1 MAECDEM
8 HTAQNQDGRGVGEL
22 KYIQALKQS
31 LQRSPTRLLELCA
44 AEPFHFRVK
53 HSALGCITGFAVY
66 MPVAEGMETKNQV
79 LLHQNSV
86 AFCFWKGRQMPY
98 ACLGSLLPFMDKG
111 GVAGSSVADG
121 KRLKERVRLM
131 LFFGSVAEV
140 DDCKFKFNDDIE
152 EQLHPDPRRVT
163 GAGGLAAVDPYTD
176 FQQWNPTVKKW
187 TRGGAPAISKDFDKW
202 LSTSTTKYD
211 RTCELFDEIKG
222 DERKQL
228 EVVYARKVGSVGHG
242 KTGTTKE
249 GPWHTFGRVKSGT
262 SFAMMEI
269 KQEGQVLFAPTNL
282 KLDSSYTGATKTKKL
297 VGTALY
303 IEVDVS
309 TLKSNLNG
317 NFAATCDVILRREPA
332 ELYGQIFSIQ
342 ASLLQSTNAGECKNV
357 LVSER
362 KKAPSKISASFIR
375 DPGAG
380 GEDMAE
386 GTKDKPL
393 EVAAGQALPV
403 VAVRAIN
410 GEGKEIVDWL
420 RQSGKVG
427 PLRFNQSVLHG
438 QGGRQGQ
445 AAEGYKDTPHTA
457 GSGRIGETDNK
468 VPLSPSPSPDP
479 DPNLKPTLT

>member
-1 MAECDEM
+1 M
-8 HTAQNQDGRGVGEL
+8 
-22 KYIQALKQS
+22 
-31 LQRSPTRLLELCA
+31 
-44 AEPFHFRVK
+44 
-53 HSALGCITGFAVY
+53 
-66 MPVAEGMETKNQV
+66 
-79 LLHQNSV
+79 
-86 AFCFWKGRQMPY
+86 
-98 ACLGSLLPFMDKG
+98 
-111 GVAGSSVADG
+111 
-121 KRLKERVRLM
+121 
-131 LFFGSVAEV
+131 
-140 DDCKFKFNDDIE
+140 
-152 EQLHPDPRRVT
+152 
-163 GAGGLAAVDPYTD
+163 DPYTD

-228 EVVYARKVGSVGHG
+228 EVDYARKVGSVGHG

-303 IEVDVS
+303 MEVDVGA
-309 TLKSNLNG
+309 LASNLTG

-342 ASLLQSTNAGECKNV
+342 ASLLQSISAGECKNV

-362 KKAPSKISASFIR
+362 KKAPSKMSASFIR

-380 GEDMAE
+380 GEVMAE

-393 EVAAGQALPV
+393 EVTAGQALPV

-445 AAEGYKDTPHTA
+445 AAEGYKDTPHTS
-457 GSGRIGETDNK
+457 GFGRIGETDNK
-468 VPLSPSPSPDP
+468 VTLSP
-479 DPNLKPTLT
+479 